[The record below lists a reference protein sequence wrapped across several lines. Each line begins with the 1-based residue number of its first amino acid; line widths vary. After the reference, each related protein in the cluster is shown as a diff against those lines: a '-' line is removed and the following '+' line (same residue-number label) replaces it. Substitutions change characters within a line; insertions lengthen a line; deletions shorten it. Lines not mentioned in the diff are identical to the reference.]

1 MINKELTESPF
12 KKLMLLSLGILKNNT
27 DFLEDWKII
36 CIFANGNI
44 YWDTKPEKITKRK
57 KLKQKKYKLC

>member
-1 MINKELTESPF
+1 MINKEFTESPF

-44 YWDTKPEKITKRK
+44 YWDTKPEKNN
-57 KLKQKKYKLC
+57 QKKETETEKI

>member
-1 MINKELTESPF
+1 MINKEFTESHF

-44 YWDTKPEKITKRK
+44 YWTGTQNPTKKSKRK
-57 KLKQKKYKLC
+57 KLKQKI

>member
-1 MINKELTESPF
+1 MINKGFTQSPI
-12 KKLMLLSLGILKNNT
+12 KKLMLHSLGILKNNT

-44 YWDTKPEKITKRK
+44 YWDTKPD
-57 KLKQKKYKLC
+57 

>member
-1 MINKELTESPF
+1 MINKEFTESPF

-36 CIFANGNI
+36 CIFANVNI
-44 YWDTKPEKITKRK
+44 YWDTKPD
-57 KLKQKKYKLC
+57 